1 LEEEKAIPSAALK
14 HGDAVSNVIV
24 MDGHSPF
31 GSLRRIES
39 AIGCEDETASHVV
52 FFSVQGD
59 LEGPLGHICV
69 ELDKLTMR

>member
-1 LEEEKAIPSAALK
+1 M
-14 HGDAVSNVIV
+14 SNVIV

-52 FFSVQGD
+52 RFSVQGD
-59 LEGPLGHICV
+59 LEGPLGHVCV